1 MAEALLKAQ
10 KYMNAEEAL
19 EAIDGADKS
28 REKKKEKEDDRR
40 GLKRDRADRR
50 NDDGNRRREDKN
62 PRPSKFT
69 PLVMPVDQILT
80 EIRDEPSLKSP
91 KPLHSAPGLRDKRK
105 YCRFHKD
112 HGHYTE
118 DCRDLKEQIEE
129 LIRNGNLQQYVKRG
143 DFERYEQKSQP
154 VNTRRDEDRPQ
165 PRPQNALGEI
175 KTIAGGPTTGGSFKS
190 LRKSYQRQ
198 VNSVHSIPPSK
209 QRCTSE
215 DLHFSEEDARS
226 VKQPHDDP
234 LVIMIM
240 IEGFN
245 TRRVGM
251 LDPKRLRPFESPL
264 VSFSGDKVYP
274 RGIVTLTV
282 TAGSYPLQVT
292 NQHNFLIVDS
302 PSSYNVIIGRPMLN
316 RWKAAIST
324 YCLKVKFPIEHGIG
338 EIKGDQVLARE
349 CYHAVLVSKENHTWT
364 IEEKTPEIMEILE
377 TVDLAEGNPPKTT
390 QIGTSMS
397 QKTKGEIVSFL
408 KSNLDI
414 FAWSHE
420 DMSGIPTSLIQHH
433 LNVDPGK
440 KPVQRKRRVFA
451 PE

>member
-1 MAEALLKAQ
+1 MAETLLKAQ

-19 EAIDGADKS
+19 AAIDGADKS

-40 GLKRDRADRR
+40 GLKRERTDRR
-50 NDDGNRRREDKN
+50 NDDGNRRRDDKN

-80 EIRDEPSLKSP
+80 EIRDEPSLKWP

-129 LIRNGNLQQYVKRG
+129 LIRNGKLQQYVKRG
-143 DFERYEQKSQP
+143 DFGRYEQKSQP
-154 VNTRRDEDRPQ
+154 VNARRDEDRPQ

-175 KTIAGGPTTGGSFKS
+175 KTIAGGPTAGGSFKS

-198 VNSVHSIPPSK
+198 VNNVHGAPPSK
-209 QRCTSE
+209 QRRTSE

-245 TRRVGM
+245 TRRVLVDSGSSADIIYLPAFQQLK

-274 RGIVTLTV
+274 RGITTLTV

-316 RWKAAIST
+316 RWKTAIST
-324 YCLKVKFPIEHGIG
+324 YCLKVKFPTEHGIG

-349 CYHAVLVSKENHTWT
+349 CYHAVLASKENHTWT
-364 IEEKTPEIMEILE
+364 IEEKTPEIMEKLE
-377 TVDLAEGNPPKTT
+377 TVDLAEGNPPRTT
-390 QIGTSMS
+390 
-397 QKTKGEIVSFL
+397 
-408 KSNLDI
+408 
-414 FAWSHE
+414 
-420 DMSGIPTSLIQHH
+420 
-433 LNVDPGK
+433 
-440 KPVQRKRRVFA
+440 
-451 PE
+451 